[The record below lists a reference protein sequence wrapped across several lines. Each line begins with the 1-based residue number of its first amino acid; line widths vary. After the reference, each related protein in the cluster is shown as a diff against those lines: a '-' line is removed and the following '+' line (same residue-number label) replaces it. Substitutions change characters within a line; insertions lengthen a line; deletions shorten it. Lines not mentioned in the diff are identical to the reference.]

1 MKLTRE
7 NIASYLLTLQ
17 LVEAGY
23 HITYDEI
30 EEMYAAKYY
39 LENKKFYQEYTMTL
53 EQNLSWFKKATKIVE
68 NTFHWHPRECD
79 KQVGWL
85 DLGMGLKIKDDK

>member
-1 MKLTRE
+1 MKLGKH

-30 EEMYAAKYY
+30 IEMYSAKSY
-39 LENKKFYQEYTMTL
+39 LENWDYRSKYTMTV
-53 EQNLSWFKKATKIVE
+53 EQNKEWFRTASKLLQKTLHCTSGYA
-68 NTFHWHPRECD
+68 D

-85 DLGMGLKIKDDK
+85 DLMSGLRNKG

>member
-1 MKLTRE
+1 MKLNKN

-30 EEMYAAKYY
+30 VEMYSAKSY
-39 LENKKFYQEYTMTL
+39 LEKWNYCDEYTITV
-53 EQNLSWFKKATKIVE
+53 EQNKEWFKKASELFQKTLHC
-68 NTFHWHPRECD
+68 TAGYAD
-79 KQVGWL
+79 KQVGWI
-85 DLGMGLKIKDDK
+85 DLHAGLRNKG